1 VANIEQQLNQI
12 RQDLQNHLRRD
23 DEQIKQLISCQQQNA
38 EAIEKLTAV
47 CADMQAVVDVY
58 KSIIGT
64 LKVGSAAQS
73 FGLWLIKWPLIGA
86 GLYAA
91 YSWLLEHFSQR

>member
-1 VANIEQQLNQI
+1 MQEDRVAKLYQEFSE
-12 RQDLQNHLRRD
+12 HLKKD
-23 DEQIKQLISCQQQNA
+23 DEQIKKLIQCQQQNA
-38 EAIEKLTAV
+38 EAIAKLTAV

-58 KSIIGT
+58 QSIIGT
-64 LKVGSAAQS
+64 LKVGAAAQA